1 MVWRAAAHV
10 MPDGSGTTWARA
22 RHERQAGRNQ
32 GMALDWDKLRI
43 FHAAAEAGSFT
54 HAADV
59 LNLSQSAI
67 SRQVASLEQEIG
79 APLFH
84 RHARGL
90 VLSEQGEL
98 LFQTAAEVLKRL
110 EMVRMQLTETR
121 EKPTGRLRVTTTV
134 GLGSGWLTER
144 AKEFLELYPEL
155 ELQLVLDNEEI
166 DLTMRKADAAIRLRQ
181 PQQPDLIQRRLFTVH
196 LHVYAAPSYLQR
208 FGTPETVQDLSQHRL
223 ITFGEPA
230 PQYLRNLNT
239 LETVGL
245 PDGQS
250 RSSILQI
257 NNLMS
262 IKAAIERGIGLA
274 LLPDYMIDK
283 NSKLVQVLPEMEM
296 PTFDTYLC
304 YPEQLRNSAKLKVFR
319 DFLISKAR
327 TWSY

>member
-1 MVWRAAAHV
+1 
-10 MPDGSGTTWARA
+10 
-22 RHERQAGRNQ
+22 
-32 GMALDWDKLRI
+32 MALDWDKLRI

-54 HAADV
+54 HAADA

-67 SRQVASLEQEIG
+67 SRQVAALENEIG
-79 APLFH
+79 VPLFH

-98 LFQTAAEVLKRL
+98 LFQTANDVLKRL
-110 EMVRMQLTETR
+110 ETVRMQLTETK
-121 EKPTGRLRVTTTV
+121 EKPTGKLRVTTTV

-144 AKEFLELYPEL
+144 AREFLELYPDL
-155 ELQLVLDNEEI
+155 ELQLVFDNEEI

-196 LHVYAAPSYLQR
+196 LHVYAAPSYLTR
-208 FGTPETVQDLSQHRL
+208 FGTPETVEDLDHHRI

-230 PQYLRNLNT
+230 PNYLRNLNT

-245 PDGQS
+245 PEGKF
-250 RSSILQI
+250 RSPILQI
-257 NNLMS
+257 NNLMAIRS
-262 IKAAIERGIGLA
+262 AIESGTGLA

-283 NSKLVQVLPEMEM
+283 RSKLVQVLPEMEM

-304 YPEQLRNSAKLKVFR
+304 YTEQMRSAAKLKVFR

-327 TWSY
+327 TWAY

>member
-1 MVWRAAAHV
+1 
-10 MPDGSGTTWARA
+10 
-22 RHERQAGRNQ
+22 
-32 GMALDWDKLRI
+32 MALDWDKLRI

-54 HAADV
+54 HAADA

-67 SRQVASLEQEIG
+67 SRQVAALENEIG
-79 APLFH
+79 VPLFH

-98 LFQTAAEVLKRL
+98 LFQTANDVLKRL
-110 EMVRMQLTETR
+110 ETVRMQLTETK
-121 EKPTGRLRVTTTV
+121 EKPTGKLRVTTTV

-144 AKEFLELYPEL
+144 AREFLELYPDL
-155 ELQLVLDNEEI
+155 ELQLMFDNEEI

-196 LHVYAAPSYLQR
+196 LHVYASPTYLAR
-208 FGTPETVQDLSQHRL
+208 FGTPETVEDLDHHRI

-230 PQYLRNLNT
+230 PNYLRNLNT

-245 PDGQS
+245 PEGKS
-250 RSSILQI
+250 RSPILQI
-257 NNLMS
+257 NNLMAIRS
-262 IKAAIERGIGLA
+262 AIESGIGLA
-274 LLPDYMIDK
+274 LLPDYMVDK
-283 NSKLVQVLPEMEM
+283 RAKLVQVLPEMEL

-304 YPEQLRNSAKLKVFR
+304 YTEQMRSAAKLKVFR

-327 TWSY
+327 TWAY

>member
-1 MVWRAAAHV
+1 
-10 MPDGSGTTWARA
+10 
-22 RHERQAGRNQ
+22 
-32 GMALDWDKLRI
+32 MALDWDKLRI

-54 HAADV
+54 HAADA

-67 SRQVASLEQEIG
+67 SRQVAALEHEIG
-79 APLFH
+79 VPLFH

-98 LFQTAAEVLKRL
+98 LFQTANDVLTRL
-110 EMVRMQLTETR
+110 ESVRVQLTETK
-121 EKPTGRLRVTTTV
+121 EKPTGKLRVTTTV

-144 AKEFLELYPEL
+144 SKEFLELYPDL
-155 ELQLVLDNEEI
+155 ELQLVFDNEEI

-196 LHVYAAPSYLQR
+196 LHVYAAPSYLAR
-208 FGTPETVQDLSQHRL
+208 FGTPETIEDLDRHRI

-230 PQYLRNLNT
+230 PNYLRNLNT

-245 PDGQS
+245 PEGKS
-250 RSSILQI
+250 RSAILQI
-257 NNLMS
+257 NNLMAIRS
-262 IKAAIERGIGLA
+262 AIESGIGLA

-283 NSKLVQVLPEMEM
+283 RAKLVQVLPEMEM

-304 YPEQLRNSAKLKVFR
+304 YPEQMRSAAKLKVFR

-327 TWSY
+327 TWAF

>member
-1 MVWRAAAHV
+1 
-10 MPDGSGTTWARA
+10 
-22 RHERQAGRNQ
+22 
-32 GMALDWDKLRI
+32 MALDWDKLRI

-54 HAADV
+54 HAADE

-67 SRQVASLEQEIG
+67 SRQVASLELEIG

-98 LFQTAAEVLKRL
+98 LFQTTNEVVKRL
-110 EMVRMQLTETR
+110 ETVRMQLTETR

-155 ELQLVLDNEEI
+155 ELQLVFDNEEI

-196 LHVYAAPSYLQR
+196 LHVYAAPSYLSRYGQ
-208 FGTPETVQDLSQHRL
+208 PETIQDLDRHRI

-230 PQYLRNLNT
+230 PPYLRNLNT
-239 LETVGL
+239 LETAGL
-245 PDGQS
+245 PEGHS
-250 RSSILQI
+250 RNPILQI

-262 IKAAIERGIGLA
+262 IKSAIERGIGLA

-283 NSKLVQVLPEMEM
+283 QSKLVQVLPEMEL
-296 PTFDTYLC
+296 PSFDTYLC
-304 YPEQLRNSAKLKVFR
+304 YPEQLRNAAKLKVFR

-327 TWSY
+327 TWSF